1 VQEAQ
6 NALGNQTRLTSPDTG
21 ITNRTFDAAGNVLTE
36 TDAAGRTV
44 TRTWDAL
51 NRLLT
56 EVHAQTGR
64 PTITLG
70 FSYDQG
76 TNGRGRLTGF
86 TDPSGSTVLEYDA
99 RGRLSVR
106 RQTVSGVTTEL
117 RFTRDAQGRLFEMR
131 YPSGRQV
138 RYGYDLQGRVNRID
152 LAGQPILQNI
162 GYHPFG
168 PAVSGTYWN
177 GVAWSRPLDTDG
189 RVQSY
194 RTGNAAIHVLG
205 YDLASRITS
214 ITQPAPWANHT
225 FGYDTSD
232 RLTSWTSG
240 TTSYAWTF
248 DLNGNRRSQT
258 VGGNVQASTFVD
270 PPTAGAS
277 NRLQAVSNVT
287 PPRAFTFDPSGRTTA
302 DGLRTLVHDARGR
315 LSQVTAAGGTTS
327 FTINALGE
335 RITKSGPL
343 TPGGTNVFH
352 YDPTGKLIATSV
364 AGQDNW
370 TDILYLGN
378 TPVAMLTGTAATPAI
393 SILQAD
399 HLDTVVSIMNAAAV
413 QVWRWDRDPYGAFV
427 PNEDPDGDGNL
438 VRFDLRFPGQFLDR
452 ETGLHY
458 NYFRDYDPAIG
469 RYVQSDPIGLA
480 GGINTYNYA
489 NQTPMSEFDPTG
501 EKSIARAKPGGS
513 ARDRR
518 QSERHAPGELPR
530 PPRPQNWNDAA
541 GFFEPPPAEFVCAR
555 WHCEQ
560 TRRQC
565 SPSDV
570 RAPTDFAPAARLVS
584 DAPHGCR
591 CALPIAAVNWAGKPS
606 PDVLDTADA
615 VRWSVQFWRGR

>member
-1 VQEAQ
+1 
-6 NALGNQTRLTSPDTG
+6 
-21 ITNRTFDAAGNVLTE
+21 
-36 TDAAGRTV
+36 
-44 TRTWDAL
+44 
-51 NRLLT
+51 
-56 EVHAQTGR
+56 
-64 PTITLG
+64 
-70 FSYDQG
+70 
-76 TNGRGRLTGF
+76 
-86 TDPSGSTVLEYDA
+86 
-99 RGRLSVR
+99 
-106 RQTVSGVTTEL
+106 
-117 RFTRDAQGRLFEMR
+117 MR

-152 LAGQPILQNI
+152 LAGQPILQAI
-162 GYHPFG
+162 AYHPFG
-168 PAVSGTYWN
+168 PAVAGTYWN

-214 ITQPAPWANHT
+214 ITQPAPWASHT

-232 RLTSWTSG
+232 RLTSWSSG
-240 TTSYAWTF
+240 TTSYAWSF
-248 DLNGNRRSQT
+248 DLNGNRRTQT
-258 VGGNVQASTFVD
+258 VGGTVQASTFIN

-277 NRLQAVSNVT
+277 NRLQSVSNTT
-287 PPRAFTFDPSGRTTA
+287 PPRSFTFDASGRTTA

-315 LSQVTAAGGTTS
+315 LVQVTATGGTTS

-378 TPVAMLTGTAATPAI
+378 TPVAMLTGAAATPAI

-438 VRFDLRFPGQFLDR
+438 VRFDLRFPGQVLDR

-458 NYFRDYDPAIG
+458 NYLRDCDPAIG
-469 RYVQSDPIGLA
+469 RYGLA
-480 GGINTYNYA
+480 
-489 NQTPMSEFDPTG
+489 S
-501 EKSIARAKPGGS
+501 
-513 ARDRR
+513 
-518 QSERHAPGELPR
+518 
-530 PPRPQNWNDAA
+530 
-541 GFFEPPPAEFVCAR
+541 
-555 WHCEQ
+555 
-560 TRRQC
+560 
-565 SPSDV
+565 
-570 RAPTDFAPAARLVS
+570 
-584 DAPHGCR
+584 
-591 CALPIAAVNWAGKPS
+591 
-606 PDVLDTADA
+606 VLAC
-615 VRWSVQFWRGR
+615 G